1 MTVWRASGFFELT
14 GKNCNATATETATAP
29 IFGLLSRHLGHS
41 PIKRLALVTLATL
54 TISNPVAAQESVS
67 FEGKSLSMLVGAEA
81 GGGTDVFARIILPFL
96 SDRLPGKP
104 AIVVRNMPGAG
115 GILALNYFVKQVKP
129 DGLGFVVG
137 SGTQV
142 DPFSYRIAN
151 AQYDLTKFEHVGGA
165 GRTGTAMLINKKA
178 LPRLHDKTAPPAI
191 MGALSAI
198 RSGMMMTLWGGE
210 YLDWNVKWVVGYRG
224 ANELNLALIRG
235 EIDMTAIALI
245 DKIEEIMNTGEFA
258 MIAQSGTIENGKL
271 VTRPE
276 FGDTPALP
284 TLIEHKITDPIAQR
298 AFAHWKNI
306 MMVGQWLALP
316 PGTPAPIVEAYRKT
330 FKEVFSDPAFKEQVK
345 KVDPGIIEV
354 SPQDM
359 LATVTVLSET
369 PPEALTYLQM
379 IAKKQ
384 GLVSFQ

>member
-1 MTVWRASGFFELT
+1 MTVGRSGGVFKLAGNGSGISPLQMAIPIRA
-14 GKNCNATATETATAP
+14 C
-29 IFGLLSRHLGHS
+29 LSRLPS
-41 PIKRLALVTLATL
+41 LRPIKYFALAIAAAAAIAAPL
-54 TISNPVAAQESVS
+54 AAQEAVS

-81 GGGTDVFARIILPFL
+81 GGGTDVFARIILPFIG
-96 SDRLPGKP
+96 DRLPGKP
-104 AIVVRNMPGAG
+104 NIVVRNMPGAG
-115 GILALNYFVKQVKP
+115 GILALNFFVKQVKP

-165 GRTGTAMLINKKA
+165 GRTGTATLINKKA
-178 LPRLHDKTAPPAI
+178 LPRLHDRTAPPAI

-224 ANELNLALIRG
+224 ANELNLALLRG

-245 DKIEEIMNTGEFA
+245 DKIEEIMSTGEFA

-284 TLIEHKITDPIAQR
+284 TLIEHKITDPIAQK

-316 PGTPAPIVEAYRKT
+316 PGTPAPIVEAYRT
-330 FKEVFSDPAFKEQVK
+330 AFREVFQDPAFKEQVK

-359 LATVTVLSET
+359 LATVTVLGET
-369 PPEALTYLQM
+369 PSEALTYLQT

>member
-1 MTVWRASGFFELT
+1 MTVGRSSGVFKLT
-14 GKNCNATATETATAP
+14 GENHRVLSLGGFLPP
-29 IFGLLSRHLGHS
+29 IHVSWSRLRSFGPIRRLS
-41 PIKRLALVTLATL
+41 LAVVAAM
-54 TISNPVAAQESVS
+54 TIAGPAAAQEAVS

-81 GGGTDVFARIILPFL
+81 GGGTDVFARIILPFIA
-96 SDRLPGKP
+96 DRLPGKP

-178 LPRLHDKTAPPAI
+178 LARLHDKSAPPAI

-245 DKIEEIMNTGEFA
+245 DKIEEIMRTGEFA
-258 MIAQSGTIENGKL
+258 MIAQSGTIENGQL

-276 FGDTPALP
+276 FGATPALP
-284 TLIEHKITDPIAQR
+284 TLIETKITDPIAQK

-316 PGTPAPIVEAYRKT
+316 PGTPAPIVATYRAA
-330 FKEVFSDPAFKEQVK
+330 FKEVFNDPLFREQAK
-345 KVDPGIIEV
+345 KVDPGMIEV

-359 LATVTVLSET
+359 LATVTVLGET

>member
-1 MTVWRASGFFELT
+1 MTVGCNSDYLKLT
-14 GKNCNATATETATAP
+14 GKDHGILSPSTAAPPSRAAVSRRRAPSAMKRVVLAVVTAMMIACP
-29 IFGLLSRHLGHS
+29 
-41 PIKRLALVTLATL
+41 A
-54 TISNPVAAQESVS
+54 AAQEAVS
-67 FEGKSLSMLVGAEA
+67 FEGKSLSILVGAEA
-81 GGGTDVFARIILPFL
+81 GGGTDVFARIILPFIA
-96 SDRLPGKP
+96 DRLPGKP

-151 AQYDLTKFEHVGGA
+151 AQYDLTKFEHIGGA

-178 LPRLHDKTAPPAI
+178 LARLHDKSAPPAM

-198 RSGMMMTLWGGE
+198 RSGMMMALWGGE

-245 DKIEEIMNTGEFA
+245 DKIEEIMSTGEFA
-258 MIAQSGTIENGKL
+258 LIAQSGTIENGKL

-284 TLIEHKITDPIAQR
+284 TLIESKITDPIAQK

-316 PGTPAPIVEAYRKT
+316 PGTPAPIVATYRAA
-330 FKEVFSDPAFKEQVK
+330 FKEVFNDPLFREQAK
-345 KVDPGIIEV
+345 KVDPGMIEV

-359 LATVTVLSET
+359 LATVTVLGET
-369 PPEALTYLQM
+369 PSEALTYLQL